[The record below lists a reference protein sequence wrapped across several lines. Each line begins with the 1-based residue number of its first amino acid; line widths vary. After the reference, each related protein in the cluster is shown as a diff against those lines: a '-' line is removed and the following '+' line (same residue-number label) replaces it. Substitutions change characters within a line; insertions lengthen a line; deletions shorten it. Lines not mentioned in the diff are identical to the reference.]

1 MAELNVE
8 IVAVDRNIWSGTAKF
23 LFTRTT
29 VGEIGILPR
38 HIPLVAQLVDD
49 AMVRVEREEK
59 RT

>member
-23 LFTRTT
+23 LFTRT
-29 VGEIGILPR
+29 PS
-38 HIPLVAQLVDD
+38 
-49 AMVRVEREEK
+49 VRSASCPATFRWWPNWSMTPWCGSSGREK